1 MRPLRGRV
9 YELDPAEGAEA
20 RAALVL
26 SEDDWNAAMNDS
38 VIVPLY
44 DGPPTMENPLRPTVG
59 DLVADCT
66 RVGGVGHELL
76 LADRGFAQPDEIQ
89 AVVAGV
95 RLYLDVETLLAP
107 PRLRQPPA
115 AGRPD
120 WWPRRGEVY
129 YGHRFAAQREIYGV
143 ITDDEWNVR
152 NDYATCAYITSGF
165 KEWRDRWQIPL
176 STGGYAI
183 TGDIEPFLY
192 VELDNRNRDPEVQ
205 ALTREDLRDFA
216 NGLVLTLGL

>member
-1 MRPLRGRV
+1 MKPLRGRV
-9 YELDPAEGAEA
+9 YGLDPADGAEA
-20 RAALVL
+20 QAAVVL

-38 VIVPLY
+38 VVVPLY
-44 DGPPTMENPLRPTVG
+44 ERTPPEENALRPTVG
-59 DLVADCT
+59 KLVADCT
-66 RVGGVGHELL
+66 RVGGLEHELL
-76 LADRGFAQPDEIQ
+76 LDDRGLAPPDELE

-95 RLYLDVETLLAP
+95 RLYLDIETLLHP
-107 PRLRQPPA
+107 PRLNRPPT

-129 YGHRFAAQREIYGV
+129 YGHRFQAQRELYGV

-165 KEWRDRWQIPL
+165 KRWRERWQIPL

-192 VELDNRNRDPEVQ
+192 VELDNSNRHPKVKT
-205 ALTREDLRDFA
+205 LTREDLRDFA
-216 NGLVLTLGL
+216 NGLVLTLEL